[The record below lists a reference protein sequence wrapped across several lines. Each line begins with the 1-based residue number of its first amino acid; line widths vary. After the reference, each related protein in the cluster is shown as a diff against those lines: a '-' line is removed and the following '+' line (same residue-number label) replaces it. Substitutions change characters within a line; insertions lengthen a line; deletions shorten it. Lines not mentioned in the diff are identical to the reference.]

1 MKEIGPQRRKL
12 GDAIWLYVLLMLY
25 TSKADGSWWPVCDA
39 APISDERLAV
49 FLDVSAATARRWRLL
64 LTKEGLIRTE
74 VAGGAARHFRFW
86 LAYDPLEPQKS
97 LPGIELPL
105 GGLVH

>member
-1 MKEIGPQRRKL
+1 VREIGPQRRKL

-25 TSKADGSWWPVCDA
+25 TSKVDGSWWPVGDA
-39 APISDERLAV
+39 APISDERPAV
-49 FLDVSAATARRWRLL
+49 FLDVSAATARRWRLR

-74 VAGGAARHFRFW
+74 LAGGAGRHFRFW
-86 LAYDPLEPQKS
+86 LAYFPLEPHRS
-97 LPGIELPL
+97 LQAIDLPL